1 MRGPCVASP
10 SAYYPLRQLSHRQQ
24 TTTREEEALMTM
36 MVISKRRKRTRRRR
50 SRTTT
55 TTTTTREEEALMTMM
70 VISRTRTRTRR
81 RRSTTIISTEKMPGI
96 CKLRWLSAKK
106 GANQEKPS
114 PSRRHP
120 IHFPEEITLFQSFDF
135 QKRGKFS
142 FLMVLKTRLFHI
154 LVSFVPLPGC

>member
-1 MRGPCVASP
+1 MAS
-10 SAYYPLRQLSHRQQ
+10 SDTDVETFTFQAEIAQLMSLIINTFYSNKEIFLH
-24 TTTREEEALMTM
+24 EL
-36 MVISKRRKRTRRRR
+36 ISNSSDRSSSSLRR
-50 SRTTT
+50 SV
-55 TTTTTREEEALMTMM
+55 TRSYLTMR
-70 VISRTRTRTRR
+70 SRMTRTRTRR

-114 PSRRHP
+114 HP